1 MAEETWRNKRL
12 TSFTRTSP
20 LFFGVFSF
28 FALLAGFS
36 FPLMAVASRAMCP
49 MSSSERCAFT
59 RASWTFLPRS
69 SPANSAKAREKVDS
83 EGMSLF
89 LTKPQIMREIR
100 HGVEHVDEHPGRGK
114 IVDRLGDKGAC
125 DGLSVFRSSPHPV
138 IEGRGDVLLY
148 FDDFQTHDEV
158 FLYLARERVT
168 EAFFQMGEQIVL
180 HPRFQP

>member
-1 MAEETWRNKRL
+1 M
-12 TSFTRTSP
+12 SRTSP
-20 LFFGVFSF
+20 FLGLPLFFRGSF
-28 FALLAGFS
+28 FPGLLYRLLISLDGRRIPCDVSYEPVGKVCFYEGVVDLPAEVIAGEFREGAGEGRFGGYVAFS
-36 FPLMAVASRAMCP
+36 HEAADHA
-49 MSSSERCAFT
+49 
-59 RASWTFLPRS
+59 
-69 SPANSAKAREKVDS
+69 
-83 EGMSLF
+83 
-89 LTKPQIMREIR
+89 EIR

-114 IVDRLGDKGAC
+114 IVDRLGDKGPC

-158 FLYLARERVT
+158 LLNLRERVT